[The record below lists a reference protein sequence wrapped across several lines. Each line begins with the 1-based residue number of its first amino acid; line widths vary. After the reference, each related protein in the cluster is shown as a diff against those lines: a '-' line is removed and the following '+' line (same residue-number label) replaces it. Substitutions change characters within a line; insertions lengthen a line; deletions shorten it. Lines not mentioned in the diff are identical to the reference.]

1 MTQAHTFCLTRI
13 QFADRSWQPHWAG
26 LSTRLATTLTSRGA
40 NVWGAFSG
48 LFGIA
53 SNELLLVTHG
63 PGDDPRPNPA
73 LGEARLIE
81 QYLLAPTARPGS
93 PPPALTRPGV
103 YVFRF
108 FDVSTRD
115 IDEIVELSR
124 VAWTTF
130 EDPDRYS
137 AEPLGLF
144 APADRT
150 APHGRMLLLTWYD
163 TFGSWEKSRL
173 PAPAAREN
181 FQRRHALTHGTVA
194 FATALVAAN

>member
-93 PPPALTRPGV
+93 PPPALTRPGP
-103 YVFRF
+103 R
-108 FDVSTRD
+108 SRIRTD
-115 IDEIVELSR
+115 IRPNPWGCSHPRIGR
-124 VAWTTF
+124 
-130 EDPDRYS
+130 R
-137 AEPLGLF
+137 
-144 APADRT
+144 RT
-150 APHGRMLLLTWYD
+150 GACCC
-163 TFGSWEKSRL
+163 
-173 PAPAAREN
+173 
-181 FQRRHALTHGTVA
+181 
-194 FATALVAAN
+194 